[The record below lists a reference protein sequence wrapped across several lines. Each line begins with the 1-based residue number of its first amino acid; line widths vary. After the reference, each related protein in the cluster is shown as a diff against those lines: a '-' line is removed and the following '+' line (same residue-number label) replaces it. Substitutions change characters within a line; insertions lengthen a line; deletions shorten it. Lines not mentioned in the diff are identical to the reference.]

1 MSAPEYRIDTLA
13 DMAAIP
19 EEALP
24 RFLAELP
31 DILREMRRLPDLMDQ
46 LAIIAGSEPEYAG
59 MSWCDDALDEF
70 RPTFSAG
77 GQEIG
82 SFAIK
87 RRR

>member
-1 MSAPEYRIDTLA
+1 MAPEYPINTLA
-13 DMAAIP
+13 EMAAIP
-19 EEALP
+19 EEAMS

-31 DILREMRRLPDLMDQ
+31 DILAEMRRLNALMDT
-46 LAIIAGSEPEYAG
+46 LEVIAGARPEYAG

-70 RPTFSAG
+70 RPTFSVG
-77 GQEIG
+77 DQEVG